1 MSGALELYRLWR
13 KSLDLRRAYQDA
25 KTDLA
30 IAARYDQGIR
40 SQVDADGCRWLVSV
54 GYGPNPI
61 VNVQAIAHL
70 DDINGPPGARNTD
83 QLDNSN

>member
-30 IAARYDQGIR
+30 IAARFDQGIC
-40 SQVDADGCRWLVSV
+40 SLVNADGCRWKVSV

-70 DDINGPPGARNTD
+70 DDIDGPPGAHHTG
-83 QLDNSN
+83 QLDGNN